1 MSPAPSAE
9 GGKAALAAAIDPYR
23 TRLANDAMS
32 FTTALL
38 ALAKHNAQQGGS
50 FNETSP
56 EDLAALKALA
66 RWRADGQHALLRVRG
81 ASSSDPHDR
90 KLAVRWLKALIA
102 AVDLQRQALS
112 LVDPESAAAA
122 ARSAGKRMDEYFHL
136 ESRLEE
142 ALT

>member
-1 MSPAPSAE
+1 M
-9 GGKAALAAAIDPYR
+9 
-23 TRLANDAMS
+23 N

-66 RWRADGQHALLRVRG
+66 RWRRDAQHALRRVRG
-81 ASSSDPHDR
+81 VSSDPHDR
-90 KLAVRWLKALIA
+90 QLAVRWLKALIA

-112 LVDPESAAAA
+112 LVDPKLAAAA
-122 ARSAGKRMDEYFHL
+122 AGSAGKRMDEYFHL

-142 ALT
+142 ALA